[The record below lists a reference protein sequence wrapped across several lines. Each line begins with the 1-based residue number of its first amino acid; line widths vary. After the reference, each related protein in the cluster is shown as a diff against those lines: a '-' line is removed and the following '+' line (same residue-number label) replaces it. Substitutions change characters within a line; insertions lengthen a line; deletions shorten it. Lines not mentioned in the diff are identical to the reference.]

1 MVKKT
6 ITYVDFDGVTR
17 TEDFYFNLTK
27 AEITEMDLSYEGG
40 LQPMVEKIT
49 TSKNITEILGVFK
62 DIIRKAYGE
71 KSLDGKHFMKS
82 KEINDSFTS
91 TEAYSE
97 LLMECLSDPDSASA
111 FINGI
116 IPQNLE
122 NKSPIPAPAN

>member
-1 MVKKT
+1 MIKKT